1 MSNDAHSP
9 QAAPGWTGSPSPGN
23 LGETWRTVHG
33 VKAGDL
39 VRMLRAI
46 KAGFVG
52 KPDSQTRAVRIL
64 QSPRRFTL
72 SSGYGPFALS
82 ISAAVP
88 HHGAGIAV
96 AVNSKALI
104 RYVRQIHRDWTPRL
118 VCCSS
123 TMTVVSGH
131 RFFGTLPLLPREA
144 WQPLAGDDADQVE
157 ALAVREATDWFEVA
171 DGLDGKRTLSEQAAQ
186 PEGPLLSLTASGLR
200 VAGKSVDLRIEH
212 EMPSAPPDLLAAPT
226 VAKISMRFVV
236 AVARAY
242 VSSGGHV
249 AVTAL
254 RGREVSIRY
263 SFGDFALTVQVS
275 GDAAR
280 TDAAEL
286 VASAGD
292 DDEEDDE

>member
-1 MSNDAHSP
+1 MANDAHSP
-9 QAAPGWTGSPSPGN
+9 QAARGLSGSASPIN
-23 LGETWRTVHG
+23 RGETWRTVHG

-39 VRMLRAI
+39 VRMLRVI

-88 HHGAGIAV
+88 HHGPSIAV
-96 AVNSKALI
+96 AVNAKALI
-104 RYVRQIHRDWTPRL
+104 RYVRQIQRDWTPL
-118 VCCSS
+118 LECCSR
-123 TMTVVSGH
+123 TMTVVLGH
-131 RFFGTLPLLPREA
+131 RVCCTLPLLPREA
-144 WQPLAGDDADQVE
+144 WQPLAGDDADQFE
-157 ALAVREATDWFEVA
+157 ALAVHEATDWIELA
-171 DGLDGKRTLSEQAAQ
+171 DGLDGKRTLSGHSAH
-186 PEGPLLSLTASGLR
+186 PDGPFLSLTAAGLR

-212 EMPSAPPDLLAAPT
+212 EIPSAPPNLLAGPI
-226 VAKISMRFVV
+226 VAMISMRVVV

-242 VSSGGHV
+242 VASGGLV

-263 SFGDFALTVQVS
+263 SFGDFALTVQAS

-286 VASAGD
+286 ARSAGE